1 MWESDRWLDLRPVI
15 ISYQKDLLGFLI
27 CIPFEHKFWWTLFRV
42 QLSTFRWLNDR
53 EGVDPGSC
61 NWHMILVMGQPV
73 GWDCWGSRA
82 CKCSWMHWQKALEGY
97 LQVHCLIGWCAHAWH
112 TLTLQGQSSMTGC
125 RGLPS
130 QHQQSIY
137 THQPWSPR
145 STILCSICKLLLPH
159 CETNSPLLS
168 LKAATTSGEPLS
180 MDVHLQGNFTLPHL
194 GWHTN

>member
-1 MWESDRWLDLRPVI
+1 MQI
-15 ISYQKDLLGFLI
+15 
-27 CIPFEHKFWWTLFRV
+27 
-42 QLSTFRWLNDR
+42 STFRWLNDW

-61 NWHMILVMGQPV
+61 NWHMILVMGQLA

-82 CKCSWMHWQKALEGY
+82 RKCSWECTDRRPWRAIYRCIAWLAGVHMHDTRLLCRVSQAWQVTE
-97 LQVHCLIGWCAHAWH
+97 VW
-112 TLTLQGQSSMTGC
+112 
-125 RGLPS
+125 PS
-130 QHQQSIY
+130 RHQQSIH

-145 STILCSICKLLLPH
+145 GTILCSICKLLLPH